1 MTATRSPSRNAS
13 SMSCVTSTTVVPK
26 RLWIA
31 SRSSC
36 ALPRMIGSSA
46 PNGSSMSSTAGSAA
60 SARAN
65 ARALPAEQLRYGRD
79 VLGHG
84 PVWKQAM
91 ALNHLADFAPQERRG
106 RRRGIAP
113 VDAHDP
119 ARGLDELVDHAQQ
132 RRLAAARGADDHRDR
147 AARNRHRYVIDDG
160 RRPILL

>member
-1 MTATRSPSRNAS
+1 MGKLARE
-13 SMSCVTSTTVVPK
+13 
-26 RLWIA
+26 L
-31 SRSSC
+31 
-36 ALPRMIGSSA
+36 
-46 PNGSSMSSTAGSAA
+46 AGIEPEDLEQFID
-60 SARAN
+60 ARAN

-91 ALNHLADFAPQERRG
+91 ALNHIADFAPQERRG

-132 RRLAAARGADDHRDR
+132 RRLAAA
-147 AARNRHRYVIDDG
+147 
-160 RRPILL
+160 